1 MNDLLNTVMILAFIG
16 GLAGIVALWVQHTLS
31 RQREAKEPNPATTP
45 KRT

>member
-1 MNDLLNTVMILAFIG
+1 MNDLLNTVMILAFTG

-31 RQREAKEPNPATTP
+31 RQRETKEPNSTSTP